1 MKYIKSLIKNYKYK
15 SFALVIA
22 VTICNIL
29 ALLYNYS
36 FKFVIDA
43 IEQKNIENAWK
54 SFFIVLVLQIV
65 VTLLTLL
72 IYDYYLRIFQKDIE
86 RDVRNDIMSEI
97 LTWPFS
103 NSKDIT
109 SGNLSTLMTND
120 VTQIGQ
126 YISLY
131 YFMIIANSIRFII
144 TYILLFSLDRV
155 IGVVVLLS
163 VPLYYILTKFT
174 MKPMQK
180 FVKEGYEARDQLN
193 NSFLDILKNLMNIK
207 SYNLEEISTKQIKKN
222 TSELYNKEKSL
233 QKWTAI
239 FYFIRNFLSSFMPVI
254 ILGLS
259 IVRIINGQM
268 TLGTLVAIYG
278 FLGAIYLPIS
288 ELFQFKAMKNNLYPV
303 IDRINPILDNEIE
316 KKDKR
321 EIKFGQPEIIM
332 QNLSYSY
339 GDNNVIEN
347 ISQKLKG
354 PGLYRIT
361 GDNGKGKSTL
371 FNIISGLYNDFD
383 GDVYLNLNNE
393 SPAIAYMNQKN
404 ILYDA
409 NLYDNITLFGKNS
422 ANNMSLKI
430 LNRFKNRLDD
440 KSDFSGGEKRLIL
453 FSQTINCNA
462 SIFLFDEPF
471 EGVDKNTKIYMKDII
486 ANLCEQNLVLIISHE
501 DEDFDGL
508 EHKEIYL

>member
-1 MKYIKSLIKNYKYK
+1 MKYINNLIKNYRYK
-15 SFALVIA
+15 SIALVIA
-22 VTICNIL
+22 VTICNVL
-29 ALLYNYS
+29 ALFYNYS

-43 IEQKNIENAWK
+43 IEQKNIGNAWRA
-54 SFFIVLVLQIV
+54 FFIVLILQIL
-65 VTLLTLL
+65 VTIFTLL
-72 IYDYYLRIFQKDIE
+72 IYDYYLRIFQKNIE
-86 RDVRNDIMSEI
+86 RDVRDDIMSEI

-103 NSKDIT
+103 ESKSIT
-109 SGNLSTLMTND
+109 PGKLSTLMTND
-120 VTQIGQ
+120 VNQIGQ

-131 YFMIIANSIRFII
+131 YFMLIANSMRFII
-144 TYILLFSLDRV
+144 TYVLLFSLDKV

-180 FVKEGYEARDQLN
+180 FVKEGYIAKDQLN
-193 NSFLDILKNLMNIK
+193 NSFIDILNNLMNTK
-207 SYNLEEISTKQIKKN
+207 SYKLEETNTNQIKN
-222 TSELYNKEKSL
+222 YTTDLYIKEKKL

-239 FYFIRNFLSSFMPVI
+239 FYFIRNFLSSFMPVT

-268 TLGTLVAIYG
+268 TLGTLVAIQG

-321 EIKFGQPEIIM
+321 KIRFGKPEITI
-332 QNLSYSY
+332 QDLSYSFEN
-339 GDNNVIEN
+339 NNVINN
-347 ISQKLKG
+347 ISKSLKG
-354 PGLYRIT
+354 PGLYRIC

-371 FNIISGLYNDFD
+371 FNIISGLYNDFE
-383 GDVYLNLNNE
+383 GDIYLSLDNE

-409 NLYDNITLFGKNS
+409 NLYDNITLFGKYS
-422 ANNMSLKI
+422 ATNMSLKI
-430 LNRFKNRLDD
+430 LDKFKNRADD

-453 FSQTINCNA
+453 FHRTINCNA

-471 EGVDKNTKIYMKDII
+471 EGIDRNTKSSMKNII
-486 ANLCEQNLVLIISHE
+486 THLCKNNLVLIISHE
-501 DEDFDGL
+501 DKDFDGL
-508 EHKEIYL
+508 ECKEIYL